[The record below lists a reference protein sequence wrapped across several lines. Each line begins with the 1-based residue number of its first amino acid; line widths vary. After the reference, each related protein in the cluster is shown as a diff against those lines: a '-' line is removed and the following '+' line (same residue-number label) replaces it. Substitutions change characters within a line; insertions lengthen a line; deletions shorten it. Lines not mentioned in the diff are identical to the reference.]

1 MPTKRDYYEV
11 LGVPRTA
18 SADELKS
25 AFRTLARKYHPDVN
39 KDPDAEMKFKEI
51 NEAYA
56 VLSDP
61 QKRDAYD
68 RYGHAGVDR
77 MGGVPDWSSIDFSDI
92 LEGLFGLGGFGGGSR
107 QRRNSPRRGVDLA
120 YTVQL
125 SFEDV
130 VTGLDKEIEFPRDE
144 ECSTCKGTGAEP
156 GTSRTRCQTCDG
168 RGEVRQVRN
177 TFLGSMVQVTT
188 CPTCGGAGEVIASP
202 CHTCRGSGYERKN
215 IKRTVHIPA
224 GVDNGTQIRLAGEGQ
239 PGTAGGPRGNLYIE
253 IKVKSH
259 KYFKR
264 RDDDVLLNLN
274 INIAQAVLGADVE
287 IPTVD
292 GKSKLNIPAGTQPGK
307 VFTLKSKGIPH
318 LHINGRGDELVVINV
333 EVPGKLTHDQRK
345 LFEELAATMGTEV
358 KPQERSF
365 FDFLKDVLGG

>member
-1 MPTKRDYYEV
+1 MPTKRDYYEM

-39 KDPDAEMKFKEI
+39 KSPDAEAKFKEV

-77 MGGVPDWSSIDFSDI
+77 MGGVPDWTTIDFSDI

-107 QRRNSPRRGVDLA
+107 QRRNAPRRGVDLS
-120 YTVQL
+120 YSVQL
-125 SFEDV
+125 NFEEV
-130 VTGLDKEIEFPRDE
+130 VTGLDKEIEFTRDE
-144 ECSTCKGTGAEP
+144 ECSTCKGSGAEP
-156 GTSRTRCQTCDG
+156 GTSRVRCEACGG

-202 CHTCRGSGYERKN
+202 CHTCRGNGLERKS

-253 IKVKSH
+253 IKVKQH
-259 KYFKR
+259 KFFKR
-264 RDDDVLLNLN
+264 REDDVLLNLN
-274 INIAQAVLGADVE
+274 INIAQAVLGAEVE

-292 GKSKLNIPAGTQPGK
+292 GKTKLTIPAGSQPGK

-318 LHINGRGDELVVINV
+318 VHSGGRGNQLVLINV
-333 EVPGKLTHDQRK
+333 EVPSKLTHDQRK
-345 LFEELAATMGTEV
+345 LFEQLATTMDTEV
-358 KPQERSF
+358 HPQERSF
-365 FDFLKDVLGG
+365 FDFLKEVLGG

>member
-1 MPTKRDYYEV
+1 MPTKRDYYEI

-18 SADELKS
+18 SADDLKS
-25 AFRTLARKYHPDVN
+25 AFRSLARKYHPDIN
-39 KDPDAEMKFKEI
+39 KAPDAEAKFKEI

-77 MGGVPDWSSIDFSDI
+77 MGGVPDWTTIDFSDI
-92 LEGLFGLGGFGGGSR
+92 LEGLFNFGGFGGTR
-107 QRRNSPRRGVDLA
+107 QRRNAPRRGVDLA
-120 YTVQL
+120 YSVQL
-125 SFEDV
+125 NFEDV
-130 VTGLDKEIEFPRDE
+130 VSGVDKDIEFVRDE
-144 ECSTCKGTGAEP
+144 ECSTCNGSGAQP
-156 GTSRTRCQTCDG
+156 GTSRVRCETCG
-168 RGEVRQVRN
+168 GHGEVRQVRN

-188 CPTCGGAGEVIASP
+188 CSACGGTGEVIASP
-202 CHTCRGSGYERKN
+202 CHTCHGSGYERKA

-224 GVDNGTQIRLAGEGQ
+224 GVDNGTQIRLSGEGQ

-253 IKVKSH
+253 IKVKPH

-274 INIAQAVLGADVE
+274 INIAQAVLGAEVE

-292 GKSKLNIPAGTQPGK
+292 GETKLTIPAGSQPGK
-307 VFTLKSKGIPH
+307 IFTLKNKGIPH
-318 LHINGRGDELVVINV
+318 VHSGGRGDQLVLINV
-333 EVPGKLTHDQRK
+333 EVPVKLTHDQRK
-345 LFEELAATMGTEV
+345 LFEQLAATMETEV
-358 KPQERSF
+358 RPQERSF
-365 FDFLKDVLGG
+365 FDFLKEVLGG